1 MVDSLKRFDVVRV
14 VVFFRSPRRVSAT
27 RVVVVVVVVDDDDD
41 VRLVAFP
48 RKTNLQ
54 PFSPSLLCVLVASE
68 SAPLFAAVA

>member
-14 VVFFRSPRRVSAT
+14 VVLFRFPRRVSAT
-27 RVVVVVVVVDDDDD
+27 RVVVVVVVDVVDVDVDVDVDVVDVDVDDD

-54 PFSPSLLCVLVASE
+54 PFSPSLL
-68 SAPLFAAVA
+68 

>member
-27 RVVVVVVVVDDDDD
+27 RVVVVVVVVDVDVDDD
-41 VRLVAFP
+41 VRLVAVP

-54 PFSPSLLCVLVASE
+54 PFSPSPLCVLVVS
-68 SAPLFAAVA
+68 PCLLC